1 MFQNIFKSPKLR
13 NVSFKTFS
21 VFDINVVIGNV
32 DIPSYFSGHFLAA
45 SISNGFGLSRSW
57 RPNVDKRPYSIYNP
71 KGEETAYF
79 TFSPPGESISYS
91 YYI

>member
-1 MFQNIFKSPKLR
+1 MWMPQAI
-13 NVSFKTFS
+13 
-21 VFDINVVIGNV
+21 
-32 DIPSYFSGHFLAA
+32 FSGLFLEA

-91 YYI
+91 YYLWNPDSSLVWYWGG